1 MDWQMAEAKNR
12 FSEVMNRAIS
22 DGPQWVR
29 RRKDAVV
36 VLSEDE
42 YQRLA
47 GNRPDFKQYLM
58 QGEDFDGLNLAR
70 DQSLGR
76 DVAL

>member
-36 VLSEDE
+36 VLSEEE
-42 YQRLA
+42 YERLA
-47 GNRPDFKQYLM
+47 GHRPDFKQYLL
-58 QGEDFDGLNLAR
+58 QGEDFDGLDLAR